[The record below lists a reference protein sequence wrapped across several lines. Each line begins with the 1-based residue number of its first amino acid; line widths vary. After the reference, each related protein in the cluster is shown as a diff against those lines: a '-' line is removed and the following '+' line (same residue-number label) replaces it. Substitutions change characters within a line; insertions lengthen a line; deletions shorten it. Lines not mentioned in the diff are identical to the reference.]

1 MGFKCRLIVSIA
13 LVFLLFVILG
23 IIIYYITLQKEEN
36 YSDKL
41 ISVFSKQRETTVQD
55 VFLFKFDRAYIFDD
69 CYISGEGLAQ
79 KYNLDISINEVQSGV
94 NEDVQRIVFVDE
106 LGDFI
111 YEFKCD
117 NSEVIILE
125 EGIVI
130 YPETVIERTSSTQEE
145 ILSISFRSIE
155 HYDD

>member
-1 MGFKCRLIVSIA
+1 M
-13 LVFLLFVILG
+13 
-23 IIIYYITLQKEEN
+23 
-36 YSDKL
+36 
-41 ISVFSKQRETTVQD
+41 
-55 VFLFKFDRAYIFDD
+55 
-69 CYISGEGLAQ
+69 
-79 KYNLDISINEVQSGV
+79 QSGV